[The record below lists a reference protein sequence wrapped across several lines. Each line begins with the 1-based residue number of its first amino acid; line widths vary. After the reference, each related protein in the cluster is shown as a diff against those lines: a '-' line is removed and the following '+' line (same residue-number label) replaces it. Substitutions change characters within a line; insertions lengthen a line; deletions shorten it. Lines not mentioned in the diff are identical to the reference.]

1 MKRVNMTHNVVD
13 LYARQARQKA
23 DGVAGGRGF
32 VSARRRAAW
41 FSSYITTIL
50 QRDVRDIANVE
61 GLVTMPVLLSLLAA
75 RSAGLLNVSELSRS
89 AGIKL
94 TAESIPLSAR
104 DGVPPPSPA
113 GVVRQCG
120 QTAGEV
126 AQGPLGR

>member
-61 GLVTMPVLLSLLAA
+61 GLVVMPA
-75 RSAGLLNVSELSRS
+75 RSSSCRAERRS
-89 AGIKL
+89 LERQRTVTKREHQAHDLEPLRL
-94 TAESIPLSAR
+94 TA
-104 DGVPPPSPA
+104 
-113 GVVRQCG
+113 
-120 QTAGEV
+120 
-126 AQGPLGR
+126 